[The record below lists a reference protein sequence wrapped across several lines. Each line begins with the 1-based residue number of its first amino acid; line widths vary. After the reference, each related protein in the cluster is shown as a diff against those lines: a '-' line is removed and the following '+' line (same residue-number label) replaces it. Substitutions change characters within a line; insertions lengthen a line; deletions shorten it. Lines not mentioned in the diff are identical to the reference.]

1 MSSARLAI
9 ISWAPYPILAMLRLH
24 GQECF
29 LAENCSPPWYQRHL
43 LLKSQVKLLASLL
56 SLDDA
61 YMNFSAVKLFS
72 CLHKQKLPKSLLLA
86 RRMSITSETILKGC
100 VRYTKT
106 SSSHHQPSHLKSFV
120 INSRFDTV
128 FENHFKIISY
138 FQLTI
143 QVLRWMQE
151 LMEEWLSTYLKWRE
165 GGRRP
170 TERSVFNFFS
180 VMLANFLVLRWIEEL
195 IVEWLHLLLLAN
207 MDTKKLINCFWSFWS
222 IKLNAKINVG

>member
-86 RRMSITSETILKGC
+86 RMSITSETILKGC

-128 FENHFKIISY
+128 FENHFKITSY
-138 FQLTI
+138 FQLTF

-151 LMEEWLSTYLKWRE
+151 LMEEWLHLSKVSKVAR
-165 GGRRP
+165 GRP
-170 TERSVFNFFS
+170 K
-180 VMLANFLVLRWIEEL
+180 ADW
-195 IVEWLHLLLLAN
+195 
-207 MDTKKLINCFWSFWS
+207 
-222 IKLNAKINVG
+222 AKRL

>member
-9 ISWAPYPILAMLRLH
+9 ISWAPYPILAMLLLR

-43 LLKSQVKLLASLL
+43 LLNYSQVKLLL

-106 SSSHHQPSHLKSFV
+106 SSSHQQPSHLKSFV
-120 INSRFDTV
+120 INSSFDTV
-128 FENHFKIISY
+128 FENHFENHLI
-138 FQLTI
+138 
-143 QVLRWMQE
+143 
-151 LMEEWLSTYLKWRE
+151 
-165 GGRRP
+165 
-170 TERSVFNFFS
+170 FS
-180 VMLANFLVLRWIEEL
+180 VNFSSIEMNAITNGEMTPL
-195 IVEWLHLLLLAN
+195 KIACKNGHQEVVQLLLNLS
-207 MDTKKLINCFWSFWS
+207 KL
-222 IKLNAKINVG
+222 KY